1 MSAASSSAGG
11 TINNCIPPAS
21 SSSCTGPDYPGQG
34 QCTEWPPS
42 MNPGDSFY
50 PYPGMPPQGPQP
62 PTPSPTKTLK

>member
-1 MSAASSSAGG
+1 
-11 TINNCIPPAS
+11 
-21 SSSCTGPDYPGQG
+21 
-34 QCTEWPPS
+34 